1 MHNSSTVLT
10 PAAALYL
17 MGLLYRNTRTSC
29 VSVASCALKSRTI
42 PYGGPSIRRVLGRD
56 GCGKA
61 WPRGAWER
69 AALWWLMTRV
79 GSALPVEQKREVG
92 CGRVVGTSR
101 GGAGKWSYC
110 CGRMGSGRSHWG
122 FGCGAKGDRRIV
134 ALLHRSQDLSRQHS
148 ALYGCYTNNTQARG
162 YGVHQSRDACEQ

>member
-1 MHNSSTVLT
+1 
-10 PAAALYL
+10 
-17 MGLLYRNTRTSC
+17 
-29 VSVASCALKSRTI
+29 
-42 PYGGPSIRRVLGRD
+42 
-56 GCGKA
+56 
-61 WPRGAWER
+61 
-69 AALWWLMTRV
+69 MTRV

-148 ALYGCYTNNTQARG
+148 ALYGCYTNNSQARG
-162 YGVHQSRDACEQ
+162 YGVHQSRDACEQKYDQFGRSVDRIVVASGSIRKSMLPAATLDERTIVLFITQVLGLRCLRDIRAFDRSNDKK